1 MKKNHY
7 GRLGPFWRASEVY
20 FRLSMG
26 LIVFAFGNF
35 PMARVGV
42 EHGIC
47 LIIFV
52 MSKMVFCAIGEIGML
67 LEYLGMRV
75 RCRSSVW

>member
-1 MKKNHY
+1 
-7 GRLGPFWRASEVY
+7 
-20 FRLSMG
+20 MG

-35 PMARVGV
+35 PMVRVGV

>member
-1 MKKNHY
+1 
-7 GRLGPFWRASEVY
+7 
-20 FRLSMG
+20 MG

-35 PMARVGV
+35 PMAKVGV
-42 EHGIC
+42 EYGIC